1 MSKNEKEVHVVM
13 LPWLAFGHLI
23 PYLDLSIALAKH
35 GIHVSF
41 LSTSRNIQRLPKIP
55 LDLSPFIDFV
65 PFSLPKLDSNP
76 LPENAEATIDIPAEQ
91 MGRLKKACD
100 HLQQPIK
107 NFLANK
113 LPNWLIVD
121 FFPHWAV
128 DIAQELKIPIITN
141 SITTASTAVF
151 FWTPELLEDPRQAAA
166 GRSPRD
172 LIFPPKWVDFPSKVA
187 CRDHET
193 DMMHNVLYGVDETG
207 FSGGAR
213 FAKLVNGSRALTV
226 RTSPLFE
233 GEYSKLL
240 SEVTQRPVFPLGFL
254 PPEKLSGTRRIKDEQ
269 PWSKILDWLDG
280 RKPGS
285 VVFVSFGS
293 EHKLKKEEILEI
305 AHGLELS
312 GLSFLWALREPN
324 LDEALPLGFAQRT
337 VGRGVVQSGW
347 SPQREI
353 LGHPSIGGSLF
364 HAGWASIIET
374 AIYGHSLVL
383 LPFVIAQ
390 PLDTRLL
397 VEKGLAVEVERGKD
411 GIFTRDG
418 IASALRKAMVSG
430 EGERLRARAKEAAEG
445 IFGNRKINDDC
456 IGKFVDYLKSGAE
469 EKELV
474 F

>member
-1 MSKNEKEVHVVM
+1 M

-23 PYLDLSIALAKH
+23 PFLDLSIALNKH

-55 LDLSPFIDFV
+55 QDLSPFIDFI
-65 PFSLPKLDSNP
+65 PFSLPKLDSYP
-76 LPENAEATIDIPAEQ
+76 LPENAEATIDIPVDR
-91 MGRLKKACD
+91 MGSLKIACD
-100 HLQQPIK
+100 HLQEPIR
-107 NFLANK
+107 NFLGNK
-113 LPNWLIVD
+113 LPSWLIVD

-141 SITTASTAVF
+141 SITSASTAVF
-151 FWTPELLEDPRQAAA
+151 FWTPEQLLDGHEEDTRRA
-166 GRSPRD
+166 GRRSPRD
-172 LIFPPKWVDFPSKVA
+172 LMVPPKWVDFPSKVV

-193 DMMHNVLYGVDETG
+193 DMMHSVLYGVDETG
-207 FSGGAR
+207 ISGGAR

-226 RTSPLFE
+226 RTSPGFE
-233 GEYSKLL
+233 GEYWSLL
-240 SEVTQRPVFPLGFL
+240 SEITQKPVFSLGFL
-254 PPEKLSGTRRIKDEQ
+254 PPEKKSRGMTRTIKDEQ
-269 PWSKILDWLDG
+269 PWSKIFDWLDE

-293 EHKLKKEEILEI
+293 EHKLKKKEVLEI
-305 AHGLELS
+305 AYGLELS
-312 GLSFLWALREPN
+312 GLPFLWALREPN
-324 LDEALPLGFAQRT
+324 PDKALPPDFAQRT
-337 VGRGVVQSGW
+337 VGRGVVQAGW
-347 SPQREI
+347 APQREI

-418 IASALRKAMVSG
+418 IASALRKAMVS
-430 EGERLRARAKEAAEG
+430 EDGERLRARAKEAAEG
-445 IFGNRKINDDC
+445 IFGNKKINDDC
-456 IGKFVDYLKSGAE
+456 IRKFVDYLKKWG
-469 EKELV
+469 
-474 F
+474 